1 MLGCE
6 GSMDDMQVWSEAYAT
21 AVPRNHG
28 DPAVNDPSIKD
39 LYKVVEPFVD
49 VPCSVRRLVG

>member
-1 MLGCE
+1 
-6 GSMDDMQVWSEAYAT
+6 MDDMQVWSEAYAT